1 MELIIGGA
9 YQGKTEFA
17 KGRFGLSDD
26 DICVCDKDGSIDFD
40 KKCISHIERYSYW
53 CAQHGIEPAE
63 HFFEH
68 AKNLEHGVVISDDI
82 SCGVVPVGKTERA
95 WREANGRLLIKLAE
109 NSEHVT
115 RVFCKIPVVLK

>member
-17 KGRFGLSDD
+17 KERFGLSDD

-53 CAQHGIEPAE
+53 CVQHGIEPAK

-68 AKNLEHGVVISDDI
+68 AKNLEHDVVISDDI

-115 RVFCKIPVVLK
+115 RVFCKIPMVLK

>member
-17 KGRFGLSDD
+17 KERFGLSDD
-26 DICVCDKDGSIDFD
+26 DICVCDKDGSIDFN

-53 CAQHGIEPAE
+53 CTQHGIEPAE

-68 AKNLEHGVVISDDI
+68 AKNLEHSVVISDDI
-82 SCGVVPVGKTERA
+82 SCGVVPMGKTERA

>member
-17 KGRFGLSDD
+17 KERFGLSDD

-53 CAQHGIEPAE
+53 CIEHGIEPAE

-82 SCGVVPVGKTERA
+82 SCGVVPIDKTERA

>member
-17 KGRFGLSDD
+17 KERFGLSDD

-68 AKNLEHGVVISDDI
+68 AKNLEHSVVISDDI

>member
-9 YQGKTEFA
+9 YQGKGEFA
-17 KGRFGLSDD
+17 KEHFSLSDD

-53 CAQHGIEPAE
+53 CVQYGIEPAE

-115 RVFCKIPVVLK
+115 RVFCKIPMVLK

>member
-9 YQGKTEFA
+9 YQGKTDFA
-17 KGRFGLSDD
+17 KERFGLSDD

-68 AKNLEHGVVISDDI
+68 AKNLEHSVVISDDI

>member
-17 KGRFGLSDD
+17 KEHFGLSDD

-53 CAQHGIEPAE
+53 CIEHGIEPAE

-82 SCGVVPVGKTERA
+82 SCGVVPIDKTERA